1 MINYR
6 QLIIGGL
13 QMAELLILFTNPIIA
28 IAIIV
33 LFVLLIRELIM
44 WYWKINRIV
53 KTQELQE
60 DILVDIHKELVEIRK
75 RLESK

>member
-1 MINYR
+1 
-6 QLIIGGL
+6 
-13 QMAELLILFTNPIIA
+13 MAELLILFTNPIIA

>member
-1 MINYR
+1 MA
-6 QLIIGGL
+6 GL
-13 QMAELLILFTNPIIA
+13 LLLLSNPIIA